1 MNGIALRL
9 TTTAVLLLVTLPL
22 SATICTTRDFN
33 SFVLGGVAQPEPF
46 ALTGRVNNI
55 CAPRENTVLLEDA
68 TGVSHIFNIRTGNAN
83 VGDIV
88 SIQGFVR
95 VNPPDREPWIE
106 GATLA
111 IIGRTNAPSP
121 IAVSLEEIG
130 RGDCNYRPVETTG
143 VVADVFED
151 DVDAKSGFLV
161 LKDGVHTIPVVRQR
175 DDLDNCRRLLD
186 AKVKVVG
193 IYYPYVYGY
202 RRFQGPY
209 IDACFLPISVL
220 EPAPQPF
227 SVPPLELLS
236 YKKPADLLKI
246 DRRRITGRV
255 RAAWQ
260 GDRLLLDADDGRK
273 IFATLT
279 TMQTLPSYGER
290 ITLSGYPDTDVFNL
304 TLTRAVFRPE
314 QALDKGT
321 QTTTDI
327 VPSDLIAE
335 SNGSP
340 TFNIKLH
347 TERIR
352 LRGTAR
358 ALASARGGGRR
369 LTLEHDGR
377 IIPVEINARLCDGL
391 DIPIGSR
398 LEVSGIFLVNCENWS
413 PTRILPRIDDV
424 FIVPQ
429 LAQDIKILSTPSWWT
444 PQRLTV
450 VIVSLL
456 AALVGIYIW
465 NRVLTRLV
473 SRKSA
478 ELFKSEIAQASAE
491 LRIDERTRLAVELH
505 DSLSQNL
512 TGVYCQ
518 VAATKRALSVD
529 PGSVA
534 RHLETVERMLESGRN
549 ELRRCL
555 WDLRGAALEE
565 QDFAT
570 AIRMSI
576 EPLMSEADISLRF
589 FIPRK
594 RLSDTTA
601 HMTICIIRE
610 LVTNAIRHGKARHIR
625 IAGEIHA
632 DEMSFSVRDD
642 GCGFDPANCA
652 GPSEGHFGLTGIR
665 ERVNRLN
672 GRVAFE
678 SSPGKGSRIVVSIRL
693 PHPDQSDLQSEA

>member
-1 MNGIALRL
+1 MVALFSGS
-9 TTTAVLLLVTLPL
+9 L
-22 SATICTTRDFN
+22 SADIGTSRDLN
-33 SFVLGGVAQPEPF
+33 SFFRAGIGATNTF
-46 ALTGRVNNI
+46 ALTGRVNAASGSPHPSI
-55 CAPRENTVLLEDA
+55 YLEDG
-68 TGVSHIFNIRTGNAN
+68 TGIAFIFNAFNHAAKSGDIAIVSGVAN
-83 VGDIV
+83 VFLPKNEPWFENVKVTVIGTT
-88 SIQGFVR
+88 
-95 VNPPDREPWIE
+95 NPPTPAEVP
-106 GATLA
+106 LSKLH
-111 IIGRTNAPSP
+111 APSF
-121 IAVSLEEIG
+121 S
-130 RGDCNYRPVETTG
+130 YRKVITEGT
-143 VVADVFED
+143 VADVFQDEFD
-151 DVDAKSGFLV
+151 RTTTILLLKNGTTILPAIIKRAMMQPTEGLRDA
-161 LKDGVHTIPVVRQR
+161 R
-175 DDLDNCRRLLD
+175 
-186 AKVKVVG
+186 VKILG
-193 IYYPYVYGY
+193 TYEPYVYGV
-202 RRFQGPY
+202 RRFQGP
-209 IDACFLPISVL
+209 FISIGTANDISIL
-220 EPAPQPF
+220 QTAPDPF
-227 SVPPLELLS
+227 SVPNLERFTYTRPTDVIEL
-236 YKKPADLLKI
+236 
-246 DRRRITGRV
+246 DRRRIAGTV
-255 RAAWQ
+255 LAAWSESEF
-260 GDRLLLDADDGRK
+260 LIAADDGRSIAVK
-273 IFATLT
+273 LLQDGSSPDPGQHVIV
-279 TMQTLPSYGER
+279 
-290 ITLSGYPDTDVFNL
+290 SGYPDTDSIHVN
-304 TLTRAVFRPE
+304 LTRAYCKIDRPSSLPITTAPETSPSLIESE
-314 QALDKGT
+314 QNGQSIFDINYHGRQIRMTGEVKSVSTAPCGY
-321 QTTTDI
+321 QTLFVECEGKI
-327 VPSDLIAE
+327 ISV
-335 SNGSP
+335 
-340 TFNIKLH
+340 KL
-347 TERIR
+347 R
-352 LRGTAR
+352 R
-358 ALASARGGGRR
+358 AFK
-369 LTLEHDGR
+369 T
-377 IIPVEINARLCDGL
+377 PV
-391 DIPIGSR
+391 PIGST
-398 LEVSGIFLVNCENWS
+398 VSISGVCVIESAPWS
-413 PTRILPRIDDV
+413 PTRILPRIDG
-424 FIVPQ
+424 FF
-429 LAQDIKILSTPSWWT
+429 LAPRTETDICILSTPSWWT

-456 AALVGIYIW
+456 AALIGIYIW

-473 SRKSA
+473 SHKSA

-576 EPLMSEADISLRF
+576 EPLMSETDISLRF

-610 LVTNAIRHGKARHIR
+610 LVTNAIRHGKASHIR